1 MSSVNDAADAATS
14 LSTSTTIPTLAAA
27 AGAAASQASP
37 IWTMWTAIWQESD
50 VTATKWMVRGM
61 DADDQRGWHSYK
73 CEIVTRNQGD
83 GVEEVKEE
91 VAWVATLF
99 AQWY

>member
-1 MSSVNDAADAATS
+1 MSSVNDAAADAATS
-14 LSTSTTIPTLAAA
+14 LSTSTTTPTSA
-27 AGAAASQASP
+27 AAASQASP

-83 GVEEVKEE
+83 GVEEKGRM
-91 VAWVATLF
+91 
-99 AQWY
+99 

>member
-1 MSSVNDAADAATS
+1 MPLRRCRRQRRNQHQQQQHRKHRQYGQCGQRFGRRATLQQQS
-14 LSTSTTIPTLAAA
+14 
-27 AGAAASQASP
+27 G
-37 IWTMWTAIWQESD
+37 WWG
-50 VTATKWMVRGM
+50 GM

>member
-1 MSSVNDAADAATS
+1 MSSVNDAADAATA
-14 LSTSTTIPTLAAA
+14 LSTSTPTPASAAA
-27 AGAAASQASP
+27 VGAAASQASP

-50 VTATKWMVRGM
+50 VTATKWMVGGM

-83 GVEEVKEE
+83 GVEEKGRM
-91 VAWVATLF
+91 
-99 AQWY
+99 

>member
-1 MSSVNDAADAATS
+1 MSSVNDAADAATA
-14 LSTSTTIPTLAAA
+14 LSTSTTKPTSA
-27 AGAAASQASP
+27 AAASQASP

-50 VTATKWMVRGM
+50 VTATKWMVGGM